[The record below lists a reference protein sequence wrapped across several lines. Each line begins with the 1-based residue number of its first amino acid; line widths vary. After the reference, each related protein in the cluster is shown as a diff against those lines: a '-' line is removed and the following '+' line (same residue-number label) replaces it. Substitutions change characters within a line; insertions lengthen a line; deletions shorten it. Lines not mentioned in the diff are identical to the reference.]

1 MRGRDFLKL
10 SAVGAFSLLGVSAFS
25 LESELLVYAGSANL
39 PPLEKII
46 ELYGKKV
53 KAIYGGS
60 GYVLTQAIIAK
71 KGDVY
76 LPGSNDFMELAKEKG
91 AVYEETEKILAYLI
105 PVIVV
110 RKDNP
115 KKISKLED
123 LEKDGIRIAIANPN
137 TVCVG
142 LYAVELFEYNGLD
155 VKKNVVTLTKSCSDT
170 ASIIEAGAVDA
181 VIGWDVFDDWSP
193 NLKVIFPKPEQIPRV
208 AYIPIAVMKFT
219 KNFEKSLSFLNFVY
233 SNKRIYKEMGYLTEI
248 EEVRKIA
255 PKAKIGGK
263 FELPEEWKSL

>member
-1 MRGRDFLKL
+1 MRRRDFLKL

-91 AVYEETEKILAYLI
+91 AVYEETEKF
-105 PVIVV
+105 
-110 RKDNP
+110 
-115 KKISKLED
+115 S
-123 LEKDGIRIAIANPN
+123 
-137 TVCVG
+137 
-142 LYAVELFEYNGLD
+142 
-155 VKKNVVTLTKSCSDT
+155 LT
-170 ASIIEAGAVDA
+170 
-181 VIGWDVFDDWSP
+181 
-193 NLKVIFPKPEQIPRV
+193 
-208 AYIPIAVMKFT
+208 
-219 KNFEKSLSFLNFVY
+219 
-233 SNKRIYKEMGYLTEI
+233 
-248 EEVRKIA
+248 
-255 PKAKIGGK
+255 
-263 FELPEEWKSL
+263 